1 MKPVVTYT
9 DASGAEM
16 SAEGGTF
23 TTSGS
28 DMTVTE
34 EFTIPADGVVSYTLK
49 KTANSAPVLSF
60 LAVGKTKDAQE
71 PDKPEEE
78 KPELV
83 LFASA
88 FMLKGR
94 TRPPISSLTGIP

>member
-1 MKPVVTYT
+1 
-9 DASGAEM
+9 
-16 SAEGGTF
+16 
-23 TTSGS
+23 
-28 DMTVTE
+28 MTVTE

-88 FMLKGR
+88 FMLKGENEASNIKLNWNPIEGAASYRVYR
-94 TRPPISSLTGIP
+94 TCLLYTSRCV